1 MLRLARYTSGVTGTL
16 HRRLIRPTLAFST
29 ALESQ
34 RDNDDVSALYPNGV
48 FNKIACVG
56 AGMMA
61 QAFIE
66 PMIAGNVQPPE
77 KFAVFDVNVAT
88 MQQVT
93 KSYRGITASSSMQE
107 CVKDADLVICAV
119 KPQNLTE
126 TFFTEMRKGANPDG
140 IVLSVIAG
148 KSMRAYYEGGYTKI
162 VRSMPN
168 TPATIGQGMTVW
180 SATENLT
187 VDEREKIRIVLNSC
201 GKSVCIFMK
210 NRSCLC
216 NNLLSGQVL

>member
-1 MLRLARYTSGVTGTL
+1 MLRIVGCSYGRNA
-16 HRRLIRPTLAFST
+16 RRLSRTCPTWAFST
-29 ALESQ
+29 ASESL
-34 RDNDDVSALYPNGV
+34 NADVKTLYPNGV

-56 AGMMA
+56 AGTMA

-66 PMIAGNVQPPE
+66 PMIAGSVQPPE
-77 KFAVFDVNVAT
+77 KVVVFDVNLST
-88 MQQVT
+88 MQHIT
-93 KSYRGITASSSMQE
+93 ETYRGITVSKSIHE

-126 TFFTEMRKGANPDG
+126 AFFTEMRKGANPEG
-140 IVLSVIAG
+140 ILLSIIAG
-148 KSMRAYYEGGYTKI
+148 KSLRAYDEGGYTKV

-187 VDEREKIRIVLNSC
+187 VDDRERVRIVLNC
-201 GKSVCIFMK
+201 LGKSVRIQ
-210 NRSCLC
+210 NGGL
-216 NNLLSGQVL
+216 